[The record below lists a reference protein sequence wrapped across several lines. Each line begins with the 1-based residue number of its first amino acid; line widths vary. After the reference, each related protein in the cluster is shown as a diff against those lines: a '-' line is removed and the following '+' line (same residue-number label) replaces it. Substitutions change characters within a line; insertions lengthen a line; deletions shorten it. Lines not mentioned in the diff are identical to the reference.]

1 MKLHCDGADT
11 STTFTDSSDYGHVAT
26 ANGNAQITT
35 TDPKIGSGCLLL
47 DGTGDYLT
55 VPFSAVFNLGSVY
68 TVEFWINF
76 SSVAGDRYA
85 LEIVNTSGVHTFQVD
100 FYNDN
105 KLAWRD
111 QANDGTGWAYTNS
124 TTFSTDTWYHISF
137 VKNSGI
143 INSYVNGVLQT
154 RSTEAGGASGNALV
168 GVIIGARY
176 DDSYITFVAA
186 KMDEINISNYAKYL
200 ENFVPNARGAF

>member
-1 MKLHCDGADT
+1 LRLNIVYFDRTRSSKKFKLIFFSFALW
-11 STTFTDSSDYGHVAT
+11 SI
-26 ANGNAQITT
+26 GNA
-35 TDPKIGSGCLLL
+35 
-47 DGTGDYLT
+47 
-55 VPFSAVFNLGSVY
+55 
-68 TVEFWINF
+68 
-76 SSVAGDRYA
+76 SS
-85 LEIVNTSGVHTFQVD
+85 N
-100 FYNDN
+100 
-105 KLAWRD
+105 
-111 QANDGTGWAYTNS
+111 
-124 TTFSTDTWYHISF
+124 TFSTDSWYHISF

-168 GVIIGARY
+168 GGIIGARY